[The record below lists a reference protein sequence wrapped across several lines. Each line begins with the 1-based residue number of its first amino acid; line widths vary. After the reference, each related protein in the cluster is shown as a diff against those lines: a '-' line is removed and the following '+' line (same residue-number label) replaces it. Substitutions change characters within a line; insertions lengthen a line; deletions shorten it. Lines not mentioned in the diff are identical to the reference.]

1 MDHYVEQI
9 LKVKPGMK
17 QYLMMAGAVLV
28 AVAGVFFLIF
38 VSGSLGLTLI
48 IVGAVLIGFAANAQK
63 YEYEYAFTNGD
74 CDIARIINRSKRRD
88 VYAFSEGDVL
98 RVLRYDSGQ
107 FRNELEVNNRL
118 VVKDFTSGSREH
130 QDCWYAFMLSEN
142 NMTTAVVLELNAKSV
157 RHVRAEFKTKFES

>member
-157 RHVRAEFKTKFES
+157 RHVRVEFKTKFES

>member
-28 AVAGVFFLIF
+28 VVAGAFCLVC

-48 IVGAVLIGFAANAQK
+48 IIGAVLIGFAVNAQK

-74 CDIARIINRSKRRD
+74 CDIAKIINRSNRKD
-88 VYAFSEGDVL
+88 VYTFSEGDVL
-98 RVLRYDSGQ
+98 RVLRFDSDKFQ
-107 FRNELEVNNRL
+107 NELEVNNKL

-130 QDCWYAFMLSEN
+130 QDCWYAFMISEK
-142 NMTTAVVLELNAKSV
+142 NMTTAVVLELNAKSLK
-157 RHVRAEFKTKFES
+157 HVQAEFKTKFEE

>member
-17 QYLMMAGAVLV
+17 QHVMMAGAVAV
-28 AVAGVFFLIF
+28 VVAGVFCLVY

-48 IVGAVLIGFAANAQK
+48 IIGAVLIGFAVNAQK

-74 CDIARIINRSKRRD
+74 CDIAKIINRSNRKD

-107 FRNELEVNNRL
+107 FQNELEVNNKL
-118 VVKDFTSGSREH
+118 VVKDFTSGGREH
-130 QDCWYAFMLSEN
+130 QDCWYAFMISEK
-142 NMTTAVVLELNAKSV
+142 NMTTAVVLELNVKSV
-157 RHVRAEFKTKFES
+157 KHVQAEFKTKFEA

>member
-28 AVAGVFFLIF
+28 AVAGVFSLIC

-48 IVGAVLIGFAANAQK
+48 IIGAVLIGFAVNAQK

-74 CDIARIINRSKRRD
+74 CDIAKIINRSNRKD
-88 VYAFSEGDVL
+88 VYAFSEGDIL

-107 FRNELEVNNRL
+107 FQNELEVNSKL
-118 VVKDFTSGSREH
+118 VVKDFTSGGREH
-130 QDCWYAFMLSEN
+130 QDCWYVFMISEK

-157 RHVRAEFKTKFES
+157 KHVRAEYKTKFEA